1 MIVITGAFGFIGS
14 NMVEYLTSLG
24 RDDLVLI
31 DLPCVCA
38 SARTRAYPRVPLRA
52 RVHPWSM
59 DVVLP
64 EGDIDGVVHLGAISD
79 TLEKDKNK
87 IDRFNREYT
96 SVLASSCKERRI
108 PMVFAST
115 AAVYGNGSGPL
126 NLYAQSKFQSE
137 VDIADDA
144 VCFRLFNVYG
154 KNEFHKGRMSS
165 VILKWWKE
173 LQMEGSIRLFEGSNE
188 YRRDFVHVLDVCR
201 VMWKGME
208 LSSGVYDLGTGTSH
222 SFDSL
227 ADMVI
232 GCHGSGNKV
241 SVPMPQDLRDQYQTN
256 TMAFAPSWM
265 GDFIP
270 LSEGVR
276 LYCEHLKGKQWLPES

>member
-1 MIVITGAFGFIGS
+1 
-14 NMVEYLTSLG
+14 
-24 RDDLVLI
+24 
-31 DLPCVCA
+31 
-38 SARTRAYPRVPLRA
+38 
-52 RVHPWSM
+52 
-59 DVVLP
+59 
-64 EGDIDGVVHLGAISD
+64 
-79 TLEKDKNK
+79 
-87 IDRFNREYT
+87 
-96 SVLASSCKERRI
+96 
-108 PMVFAST
+108 MVFAST

-126 NLYAQSKFQSE
+126 NLYAQSKLQSE

-232 GCHGSGNKV
+232 ACHGSGNKV
-241 SVPMPQDLRDQYQTN
+241 SVPMPQDLRDQYQTT